1 LLPDEKK
8 KEIDA
13 TFKRKNFLGGK
24 HQFGGGIVFFLR
36 QILVLEAAGN
46 PCSGSV
52 IELIGFFRAVI
63 ALAAA
68 TPGPTRAALILA
80 SVIRILILVVRIFVL
95 VRDILFV
102 VL

>member
-1 LLPDEKK
+1 MVAELY
-8 KEIDA
+8 
-13 TFKRKNFLGGK
+13 
-24 HQFGGGIVFFLR
+24 FLR
-36 QILVLEAAGN
+36 QILHVMLEEAAN

-68 TPGPTRAALILA
+68 PGPTRAALILA
-80 SVIRILILVVRIFVL
+80 SVIRILILVVRIFFVL
-95 VRDILFV
+95 VRGIILVV

>member
-1 LLPDEKK
+1 M
-8 KEIDA
+8 
-13 TFKRKNFLGGK
+13 LG
-24 HQFGGGIVFFLR
+24 
-36 QILVLEAAGN
+36 EAAKMPAD

-63 ALAAA
+63 TLAGA
-68 TPGPTRAALILA
+68 PGPTRAALILA

-95 VRDILFV
+95 VRGIILV